1 MRFFP
6 NSSQLLPM
14 ETHINIQL
22 FASLS
27 NFTPVSA
34 EKYPI
39 APGTTVGML
48 LDQLGVAENEAKLIF
63 IDGKKGD
70 LTSTLHGGE
79 RVGIFPPVGGG

>member
-1 MRFFP
+1 
-6 NSSQLLPM
+6 M
-14 ETHINIQL
+14 EMHINIQL

-34 EKYPI
+34 EKHPI

-48 LDQLGVAENEAKLIF
+48 LDQLGVAKDEAKLIF

-70 LTSTLHGGE
+70 LTSTLQGGE

>member
-1 MRFFP
+1 
-6 NSSQLLPM
+6 M

-27 NFTPVSA
+27 NFTPISA

-48 LDQLGVAENEAKLIF
+48 LDQLGVAKDEAKLIF

-70 LTSTLHGGE
+70 LTSTLQGGE

>member
-1 MRFFP
+1 M
-6 NSSQLLPM
+6 
-14 ETHINIQL
+14 HINIQL

-34 EKYPI
+34 EKHPI

-48 LDQLGVAENEAKLIF
+48 LEQLGVGENVVKLIC

-70 LTSTLHGGE
+70 LTSTLQGGE

>member
-1 MRFFP
+1 
-6 NSSQLLPM
+6 M
-14 ETHINIQL
+14 EMHINIQL

-34 EKYPI
+34 EKHPI

-48 LDQLGVAENEAKLIF
+48 LDQLGVAKDEAKLIF

-70 LTSTLHGGE
+70 LTSTLHGGA
-79 RVGIFPPVGGG
+79 RVDIFPPVGGG

>member
-1 MRFFP
+1 
-6 NSSQLLPM
+6 M
-14 ETHINIQL
+14 EMHINIQL

-34 EKYPI
+34 EKHPI

-48 LDQLGVAENEAKLIF
+48 LEHLGVAENEVKLIF
-63 IDGKKGD
+63 VDGKKGD
-70 LTSTLHGGE
+70 LTSTLQGGE

>member
-1 MRFFP
+1 
-6 NSSQLLPM
+6 M
-14 ETHINIQL
+14 EMHINIQL

-34 EKYPI
+34 EKHPI

-48 LDQLGVAENEAKLIF
+48 LEHLGVAENEVKLIF
-63 IDGKKGD
+63 VDGKKGA
-70 LTSTLHGGE
+70 LTSTLQGGE

>member
-1 MRFFP
+1 
-6 NSSQLLPM
+6 M

-39 APGTTVGML
+39 APGTTVGTLME
-48 LDQLGVAENEAKLIF
+48 QLGVAENEVKLIF

-70 LTSTLHGGE
+70 LTSTLQGGE

>member
-1 MRFFP
+1 
-6 NSSQLLPM
+6 M
-14 ETHINIQL
+14 EMHINIQL

-39 APGTTVGML
+39 APDTTVRML
-48 LDQLGVAENEAKLIF
+48 LAQLGVAENEAKLIF

-70 LTSTLHGGE
+70 LTSMLQGGD
-79 RVGIFPPVGGG
+79 RVGLFPPVGGG